1 MKKRFLAVLL
11 VVISVLCC
19 MTACGK
25 NNDDANKPNPNP
37 GYDVVEDN
45 EAHYLIFMVEANE
58 VEKMLV
64 VSTDNYENL
73 EPYFPTVPEKKG
85 FVGYWENI
93 EEVYSSTQKEI
104 YINAYYVKNN

>member
-1 MKKRFLAVLL
+1 MRKRFLAILL
-11 VVISVLCC
+11 VVISMFCC
-19 MTACGK
+19 LTACGK
-25 NNDDANKPNPNP
+25 GKADSSGSSPNP

-73 EPYFPTVPEKKG
+73 EPYFPTVPEKEG
-85 FVGYWENI
+85 FVGYWEDI
-93 EEVYSSTQKEI
+93 DEVYSSSQKDI
-104 YINAYYVKNN
+104 YINAYYVKK

>member
-1 MKKRFLAVLL
+1 MKKKFLAILL

-25 NNDDANKPNPNP
+25 KDDDSTNPDPNPDPNPDSNP

-45 EAHYLIFMVEANE
+45 EAHYLIFMVEARE

-73 EPYFPTVPEKKG
+73 EPYFPTVPPILG
-85 FVGYWENI
+85 P
-93 EEVYSSTQKEI
+93 
-104 YINAYYVKNN
+104 

>member
-1 MKKRFLAVLL
+1 MEKRFLAILL

-25 NNDDANKPNPNP
+25 KDDDSTKSNPNP

-73 EPYFPTVPEKKG
+73 EPYFPTVPEKEG
-85 FVGYWENI
+85 FVGYWEDI
-93 EEVYSSTQKEI
+93 DEVYSSTQREI
-104 YINAYYVKNN
+104 YINAYYVKK

>member
-1 MKKRFLAVLL
+1 MKKRFLAILL

-25 NNDDANKPNPNP
+25 KDDDSTKPNPNP

-64 VSTDNYENL
+64 VSTDNGNML
-73 EPYFPTVPEKKG
+73 MKCILRHKKRA
-85 FVGYWENI
+85 I
-93 EEVYSSTQKEI
+93 AMLI
-104 YINAYYVKNN
+104 M

>member
-1 MKKRFLAVLL
+1 MKKRFLAILL

-25 NNDDANKPNPNP
+25 KDDDSTKPNPNP
-37 GYDVVEDN
+37 GYDVVEGKG
-45 EAHYLIFMVEANE
+45 AHDRIVVVEANE

-64 VSTDNYENL
+64 VSADNYENL
-73 EPYFPTVPEKKG
+73 EPYFPTVPEKEG
-85 FVGYWENI
+85 FVGYWEDVD
-93 EEVYSSTQKEI
+93 EVYSSTQKEI